1 MQGGC
6 RFVPLLLEEQVA
18 HGESNECCTDHGHEH
33 ANLQKHKKHEQGC
46 KEGKPDQGIFQKGHY
61 SSLAASGPEPLRPWN
76 DRLDAMLLRVALAVA
91 VLVIF
96 VYGLVDVIR
105 TDGRLARGISKP
117 AWIVVMIVLPVVG
130 AILWLLIGRP
140 RGAGPGQTARRQP
153 TAPDDDPDFLRN
165 LEARRRKQAET
176 ERLKR
181 LKDEAGGNMKG
192 DGGQDTGKDQ
202 HDTDGLK

>member
-1 MQGGC
+1 
-6 RFVPLLLEEQVA
+6 
-18 HGESNECCTDHGHEH
+18 
-33 ANLQKHKKHEQGC
+33 
-46 KEGKPDQGIFQKGHY
+46 
-61 SSLAASGPEPLRPWN
+61 
-76 DRLDAMLLRVALAVA
+76 MLLRVALAVA

-105 TDGRLARGISKP
+105 TDGRLTRGISKP
-117 AWIVVMIVLPVVG
+117 AWIVVMIVLPVIG

-140 RGAGPGQTARRQP
+140 RGTSPQQSQRHP

-165 LEARRRKQAET
+165 LEARRRNQAEA

-181 LKDEAGGNMKG
+181 LKAELDAKSKNRGDGTAGG
-192 DGGQDTGKDQ
+192 KDKHETDE